1 MSSKEPLLYKVA
13 KVVDIE
19 VDPNPLERSRFIIGA
34 VVHWLEEQN
43 NVEIVT
49 ATEVIEWLRQ
59 EMLQFPEYPESR

>member
-19 VDPNPLERSRFIIGA
+19 VDLNPLERSRFIIGA
-34 VVHWLEEQN
+34 VVQWLEGQN

-49 ATEVIEWLRQ
+49 AKEVIEWLRQ
-59 EMLQFPEYPESR
+59 EMLQFPEYLES